1 MRCFCI
7 PPTLT
12 KGTTIE
18 ALHAMAK
25 SEDNTILKTFEFKLR
40 ENRVFI
46 EECERTLNG
55 CRNLYNC
62 ALEQRI
68 NLYAQTGK
76 GIGFVEQCR
85 QLTDAR
91 KELPEVAGVYRDIQT
106 DVLKRLDKAF
116 DAFFRRL
123 CAGEVPGFPRFKG
136 RDRYD
141 SFGCARRERDP
152 FPIKGDKLT
161 MPGVGSCRVRLS
173 RSIEE
178 MGRCRFVR
186 ILRRADGWYVQLVC
200 EAAKPEPLPQTGAAV
215 GIDLGIES
223 FATLSNGEQIENPR
237 FVEKA
242 AKKMAWA
249 QRRLSRKVKGSQNRR
264 KARKTVA
271 LRHLRTTR
279 ARKHF
284 HYQAALGIVRAFD
297 FIAVEDLNVKGLAGG
312 MLAGSVASVAWG
324 AFLMILI
331 CKAENAGRQV
341 KKVNPAYTSQDCS
354 GCGERKKK
362 LLSQREHVCT
372 SCGLIAHRDQ
382 NAAINI
388 LVRARGPEVTPAE
401 SDGARGNRNLRAKSR
416 KILVRLETSD
426 APAGHSESAG
436 RRARL

>member
-1 MRCFCI
+1 
-7 PPTLT
+7 
-12 KGTTIE
+12 
-18 ALHAMAK
+18 MADP
-25 SEDNTILKTFEFKLR
+25 EDNTILKTFEFKLR

-68 NLYAQTGK
+68 NLYAQIGK

-91 KELPEVAGVYRDIQT
+91 KELPEVAGIYRDIQT

-123 CAGEVPGFPRFKG
+123 TTGEAPGFPRFKG

-161 MPGVGSCRVRLS
+161 MPGVGTCRIRLT
-173 RSIEE
+173 RTLEE

-200 EAAKPEPLPQTGAAV
+200 EVARPAPLPTTGQSV

-223 FATLSNGEQIENPR
+223 FATLSDGQQIENPR
-237 FVEKA
+237 HVERA
-242 AKKMAWA
+242 AMKLAWA
-249 QRRLSRKVKGSQNRR
+249 QRQMSRKVKGSQNRR
-264 KARKTVA
+264 KARKKIA
-271 LRHLRTTR
+271 LRHLKTTR

-284 HYQAALGIVRAFD
+284 HYQTALKIVRAFD

-324 AFLMILI
+324 AFLLILI
-331 CKAENAGRQV
+331 CKAEEAGRRV
-341 KKVNPAYTSQDCS
+341 EKVDPRYTSQDCS
-354 GCGERKKK
+354 GCGAREKK
-362 LLSQREHVCT
+362 LLSQREHCCT
-372 SCGLIAHRDQ
+372 ACGLITHRDH

-388 LVRARGPEVTPAE
+388 LSRAESARTKTPADR
-401 SDGARGNRNLRAKSR
+401 DGSGRSRNVTRKSR

-426 APAGHSESAG
+426 APAGQNESAG

>member
-1 MRCFCI
+1 
-7 PPTLT
+7 
-12 KGTTIE
+12 
-18 ALHAMAK
+18 MADR
-25 SEDNTILKTFEFKLR
+25 SNITILKTFEFRLR
-40 ENRVFI
+40 ENRTFV

-55 CRNLYNC
+55 CRFLYNC

-91 KELPEVAGVYRDIQT
+91 AELPEVAGVYRDIQT

-123 CAGEVPGFPRFKG
+123 GAGEAPGFPRFKG

-152 FPIKGDKLT
+152 FPIKGDKLA

-173 RSIEE
+173 RAIEE

-200 EAAKPEPLPQTGAAV
+200 EVARPEPLLATGHSV
-215 GIDLGIES
+215 GVDLGIES
-223 FATLSNGEQIENPR
+223 FATLSTGEQIENPR
-237 FVEKA
+237 HVEKA
-242 AKKMAWA
+242 AKKLAWA
-249 QRRLSRKVKGSQNRR
+249 QRRLSRKAKGSVNRR
-264 KARKTVA
+264 KARKNVA
-271 LRHLRTTR
+271 LRYLKTVR
-279 ARKHF
+279 ARRHF
-284 HYQAALGIVRAFD
+284 HYQTALYLVRRFD
-297 FIAVEDLNVKGLAGG
+297 LIAVEDLNIKGLAGG

-324 AFLMILI
+324 AFLMILNA
-331 CKAENAGRQV
+331 KAEEAG
-341 KKVNPAYTSQDCS
+341 KKVERVNPAYTSQDCS
-354 GCGERKKK
+354 GCGARTKK

-372 SCGLIAHRDQ
+372 SCGLVAHRDH

-388 LVRARGPEVTPAE
+388 LNKALGQRVPESTPVD
-401 SDGARGNRNLRAKSR
+401 SDGAGRSRNAAVVDGRNERCPRGTKRVAVN
-416 KILVRLETSD
+416 
-426 APAGHSESAG
+426 
-436 RRARL
+436 RARL

>member
-1 MRCFCI
+1 
-7 PPTLT
+7 
-12 KGTTIE
+12 
-18 ALHAMAK
+18 MAESK
-25 SEDNTILKTFEFKLR
+25 DNTILTTFEFKLKA
-40 ENRVFI
+40 NRVFI

-55 CRNLYNC
+55 CQFLYNC

-91 KELPEVAGVYRDIQT
+91 AALPEVAGIYRDIQT

-123 CAGEVPGFPRFKG
+123 GTGEAPGFPRFKG

-161 MPGVGSCRVRLS
+161 MPGVGTCRVRLS
-173 RSIEE
+173 RSLEE
-178 MGRCRFVR
+178 MGHCRFVR
-186 ILRRADGWYVQLVC
+186 ILRRADGWHVQLVC
-200 EAAKPEPLPQTGAAV
+200 EIAKPEPLPATGQSV
-215 GIDLGIES
+215 GLDLGIES
-223 FATLSNGEQIENPR
+223 FATLSDGEQIENPR

-242 AKKMAWA
+242 AKKLAWA
-249 QRRLSRKVKGSQNRR
+249 QRQMSRKVKGSANRR
-264 KARKTVA
+264 KARKKVA
-271 LRHLRTTR
+271 LRHLKTTR

-284 HYQAALGIVRAFD
+284 HYQTALRLVRAFD

-324 AFLMILI
+324 CFLAILTL
-331 CKAENAGRQV
+331 KAEEAGREMR
-341 KKVNPAYTSQDCS
+341 KVNPAFTSQDCS
-354 GCGERKKK
+354 GCGDRKKK

-372 SCGLIAHRDQ
+372 SCGLITHRDI

-388 LVRARGPEVTPAE
+388 LSRAE
-401 SDGARGNRNLRAKSR
+401 SARTLTPVESAGARGSRNASRKSR

-426 APAGHSESAG
+426 APAGQSKSAG

>member
-1 MRCFCI
+1 
-7 PPTLT
+7 
-12 KGTTIE
+12 
-18 ALHAMAK
+18 MAK
-25 SEDNTILKTFEFKLR
+25 SEDSTTLKTFEYKLR
-40 ENRVFI
+40 ENRTFVK
-46 EECERTLNG
+46 ECERTLSG

-91 KELPEVAGVYRDIQT
+91 AELHEVAGIYRDIQT
-106 DVLKRLDKAF
+106 DVLKRLDRAF

-123 CAGEVPGFPRFKG
+123 GTGEAPGFPRFKG

-161 MPGVGSCRVRLS
+161 MPGVGTCRVRLS

-178 MGRCRFVR
+178 MERCRFVR

-200 EAAKPEPLPQTGAAV
+200 EVAKPQPLPATGRSV

-223 FATLSNGEQIENPR
+223 FATLSTGEQIENPR

-242 AKKMAWA
+242 AKKLAWA
-249 QRRLSRKVKGSQNRR
+249 QRKMSRRVKGSANRR
-264 KARKTVA
+264 KARKKVA

-284 HYQAALGIVRAFD
+284 HYQTALDLVRAYE

-312 MLAGSVASVAWG
+312 MLAGSVNSVAWG
-324 AFLMILI
+324 AFLNILTN
-331 CKAENAGRQV
+331 KAEEAGRQAV
-341 KKVNPAYTSQDCS
+341 KIDPNYTSQDCS
-354 GCGERKKK
+354 GCGARKAKR
-362 LLSQREHVCT
+362 LSVREHVCLE
-372 SCGLIAHRDQ
+372 CGLILHRDH

-388 LVRARGPEVTPAE
+388 LVRARGPEVTPVE
-401 SDGARGNRNLRAKSR
+401 SDGTRGSRN
-416 KILVRLETSD
+416 D
-426 APAGHSESAG
+426 AIVAG
-436 RRARL
+436 RPKRCHGGTKRRTGNSARL